1 MGVSPALLQTIIK
14 EQGLARSRGLT
25 GCFLFNRV
33 STKMSEQETSLEQQ
47 EHDSDAYARRKGLH
61 VVYNFRV
68 QETASKEEHRHT
80 FNQMISLLRSDLIDV
95 KHVIFKSADR
105 LSRNRH
111 DKDVLDKLRKRH
123 GISIHYYS
131 SGKVLSGSS
140 HYSDELQDDIEN
152 LFATHYSRELA
163 HKIKAA
169 YEHKALA
176 KKQAPGT
183 RPPFGYAWDKNTK
196 QHVIDADSEHVVR
209 AIHTAFD
216 SGKYSLG
223 GFVEYCNEHQLL
235 PKSGVPW
242 QKGRLA
248 KLLTNPF
255 YCGWF
260 RFHGTQLEGS
270 HPAYISRKRFET
282 RLKRLS
288 SGQNGIIL
296 NRRNHILSRFV
307 RCSSC
312 GRSYEAE
319 YQTGAHN
326 SGDFTYYK
334 HRCLTEDWKAERRLS
349 EKQIITWLD
358 EIVESSRFHP
368 AFAEALKEL
377 FRKPLE
383 KQDTRLKKERQATQA
398 RISRLQAQQLKLL
411 DLYTTEEIS
420 REELLQKRKQ
430 YQSEIELL
438 KSELLAS
445 DANNETVFERIVET
459 IDLLREMPL
468 IFLKDNAEGKM
479 KILRTMAESATITPD
494 QKLSLNWLA
503 PYSFLMRSE
512 ILEAQEKGS
521 AKGLALPGK
530 RGFKKVS
537 FYAQERT

>member
-14 EQGLARSRGLT
+14 EQGVARSRGLT

-33 STKMSEQETSLEQQ
+33 STRMSEQETSLDQQ
-47 EHDSDAYARRKGLH
+47 EHDSDAYATRNGLH

-68 QETASKEEHRHT
+68 QETASKEEHRHA
-80 FNQMISLLRSDLIDV
+80 FNEMISLLRSDLINV

-111 DKDVLDKLRKRH
+111 DKDVLDKLRKLH

-131 SGKVLSGSS
+131 SGKVLNGAS
-140 HYSDELQDDIEN
+140 HYTDELQDDIEN

-169 YEHKALA
+169 YEHKAFA
-176 KKQAPGT
+176 KRQAPGT
-183 RPPFGYAWDKNTK
+183 RPPFGYAWDKNAKT
-196 QHVIDADSEHVVR
+196 HIIDTDSEHIVR
-209 AIHTAFD
+209 AIHAAFD

-223 GFVEYCNEHQLL
+223 DFVTYCNSQKLL

-255 YCGWF
+255 YTGWF
-260 RFHGTQLEGS
+260 RFHGTELEGS

-282 RLKRLS
+282 RLERLS
-288 SGQNGIIL
+288 SRQNGIIL
-296 NRRNHILSRFV
+296 NRRNHLLSRFV
-307 RCSSC
+307 KCSSC

-326 SGDFTYYK
+326 SGSFTYYK
-334 HRCLTEDWKAERRLS
+334 HRCLAEGWISERRLS
-349 EKQIITWLD
+349 EEQIILWLD

-368 AFAEALKEL
+368 SFAESLKEL

-383 KQDTRLKKERQATQA
+383 KQDTRVKKERQAIQA

-420 REELLQKRKQ
+420 REELLEKRKQ
-430 YQSEIELL
+430 YLSEIDLL
-438 KSELLAS
+438 KNELRAS
-445 DANNETVFERIVET
+445 DTKNETVFDQIVET

-468 IFLKDNAEGKM
+468 IFLRDTSDGKL
-479 KILRTMAESATITPD
+479 KILKTMATSVSLTPD
-494 QKLSLNWLA
+494 HQLFLNWRS
-503 PYSFLMRSE
+503 PFSFLMRSE
-512 ILEAQEKGS
+512 ILDAQ
-521 AKGLALPGK
+521 AKGRVKKLALPGK

-537 FYAQERT
+537 DCAQERT